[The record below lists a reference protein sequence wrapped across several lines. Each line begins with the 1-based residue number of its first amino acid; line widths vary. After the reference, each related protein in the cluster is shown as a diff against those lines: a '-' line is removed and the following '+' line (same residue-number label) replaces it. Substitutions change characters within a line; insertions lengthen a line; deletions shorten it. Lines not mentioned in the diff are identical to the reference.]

1 MLNINEQNLVTMK
14 KTIALIIAVFA
25 VFTSYARKETASHV
39 FFIGLDSW
47 GSYSMAKADM
57 PNVRR
62 LMENGSYTL
71 KKRTTLPSHS
81 ASNWASMF
89 MGASPE
95 IHGFCEWGSKTPDL
109 VPRVTSEDGI
119 FPTIFNLLRDKDPD
133 AEIGAFYEWDGIKYL
148 IDTLAMSRYETVP
161 QDQLSDSAR
170 NYILTKKP
178 KLAAFVFDDPDH
190 VGHAIGHD
198 TEALYAKL
206 TQLDGW
212 IGEILDAIEQAG
224 IMDKSII
231 ILTSDHGGIGKG
243 HGGRTM
249 EEMETPFVIYG
260 KGVRKGYCFDD
271 ISVMQFDVASTMA
284 YIFNLKQPQ
293 AWFGR
298 PVKSIFK

>member
-1 MLNINEQNLVTMK
+1 MINRLLKFLDASPVNFLAARNIACELEQNG
-14 KTIALIIAVFA
+14 
-25 VFTSYARKETASHV
+25 Y
-39 FFIGLDSW
+39 
-47 GSYSMAKADM
+47 
-57 PNVRR
+57 RR
-62 LMENGSYTL
+62 LDPQQPLGEL
-71 KKRTTLPSHS
+71 KAGDKVYVTKNDSSVYAFRLGRKPLAETGFHMICAHS
-81 ASNWASMF
+81 D
-89 MGASPE
+89 SPT
-95 IHGFCEWGSKTPDL
+95 F
-109 VPRVTSEDGI
+109 RVTSEDGI
-119 FPTIFNLLRDKDPD
+119 FPTIFKLLRDKDPD

>member
-1 MLNINEQNLVTMK
+1 MK

-119 FPTIFNLLRDKDPD
+119 FPTIFKLLRDKDPD
-133 AEIGAFYEWDGIKYL
+133 AEIGAFYEWDDIKYL